1 MNEPSTLDIVNKLP
15 ITLYFASIP
24 DRQQVLKYINYLYIN
39 VPASKDVLPDKLFRE
54 VIAKHLRIVNMK
66 IIEPEILL
74 VIALD
79 KITLTDFSLPSDE
92 LIKNVISEN
101 QEKYEF
107 DILYRVL
114 SQIMNKIPR
123 DLKERIT
130 GKQKL
135 QIFHLVS
142 KFIKLDK
149 SILEKFIAFDPS
161 LNTPISMELNEND
174 YKTLNE
180 KYLRELHKF
189 QQKHSYLNS
198 NSLEYGALASELYQ
212 KAELDAKLNG
222 NSNDNYNDND
232 DDDTDS
238 GNTGNGNTGNGNFKS
253 TNIKAQYI
261 DKNPDLML
269 GTKDNIL
276 YYYDSGSGTISEMP
290 LNSTQV
296 PVSIS
301 DLKTILTTNKI
312 KQGDI
317 ANTINLLT
325 EKTIPNISTSTTLQA
340 KPWSGRFVNSVGSI
354 YTSISNTILPKPKPT
369 PTPTPTGDSSS
380 NDKSINNNINNKSPI
395 PPEFLKKLYNNENQ
409 YNNNSSSSSGSSGG
423 GSSGD
428 NGNAYGSGSFGGGSG
443 GSFGGGSG
451 SGSFDGGGS
460 GSSNPKYANGK
471 YMSNNAVNLDIKFNL
486 LKQSYNKDDD
496 KTPDTISHF
505 SNINDNDKNN
515 DNNKEKTNNTISHNN
530 VVDKIKNNNK
540 KIENI
545 AIGFITSIILI
556 FLLVIYNNIR
566 HNKK

>member
-39 VPASKDVLPDKLFRE
+39 VPTSKDVLPDKLFRE

-66 IIEPEILL
+66 IIEPEILI

-79 KITLTDFSLPSDE
+79 KITLSDFSLPSDE
-92 LIKNVISEN
+92 LIKNVIGEN
-101 QEKYEF
+101 QEQYEF

-114 SQIMNKIPR
+114 SQIMTKIPR

-180 KYLRELHKF
+180 KYLKELYKF
-189 QQKHSYLNS
+189 QKQHSYLNS

-212 KAELDAKLNG
+212 ESVLDAKLNG
-222 NSNDNYNDND
+222 
-232 DDDTDS
+232 DTGD
-238 GNTGNGNTGNGNFKS
+238 GDTGDGDTGNFKT
-253 TNIKAQYI
+253 TNIRAQYI

-301 DLKTILTTNKI
+301 DLKSILTTNKI

-317 ANTINLLT
+317 ADTINLLT
-325 EKTIPNISTSTTLQA
+325 ATTIPNISTSTTIQPKQWA
-340 KPWSGRFVNSVGSI
+340 GRFVNSFGSM
-354 YTSISNTILPKPKPT
+354 YTSIFNTILPKPT
-369 PTPTPTGDSSS
+369 PTPTPTPIPTGDSSS
-380 NDKSINNNINNKSPI
+380 NDNSINNNINNINNKAPI
-395 PPEFLKKLYNNENQ
+395 PPEFLKKLYNTKNQ
-409 YNNNSSSSSGSSGG
+409 YNNNSGDGSYGG
-423 GSSGD
+423 GD
-428 NGNAYGSGSFGGGSG
+428 GSFGGGD
-443 GSFGGGSG
+443 GSFGGSG
-451 SGSFDGGGS
+451 SGRSRT
-460 GSSNPKYANGK
+460 NPTYADGK

-496 KTPDTISHF
+496 NKQPPDTISHF
-505 SNINDNDKNN
+505 SNINDNNN
-515 DNNKEKTNNTISHNN
+515 DNDKEKTNNTISHNN

-566 HNKK
+566 NNKK

>member
-39 VPASKDVLPDKLFRE
+39 VPTSKDVLPDKLFRE

-66 IIEPEILL
+66 IIEPEILI
-74 VIALD
+74 VIALN
-79 KITLTDFSLPSDE
+79 KITLSDFSLPSDE

-101 QEKYEF
+101 QEQYEF

-180 KYLRELHKF
+180 KYLKELYKF
-189 QQKHSYLNS
+189 QKQHSYLNS

-212 KAELDAKLNG
+212 ESELDAKLNG
-222 NSNDNYNDND
+222 DTNYNDNGD
-232 DDDTDS
+232 GNPSDGDT
-238 GNTGNGNTGNGNFKS
+238 GNFKT
-253 TNIKAQYI
+253 TNIRAQYI

-301 DLKTILTTNKI
+301 DLKSILTTNKI

-317 ANTINLLT
+317 ADTINLLT
-325 EKTIPNISTSTTLQA
+325 ATTIPNISTSTTIPTKQWA
-340 KPWSGRFVNSVGSI
+340 GRFVNSIGSM

-369 PTPTPTGDSSS
+369 PTPTPTPTPIPTGDSSS
-380 NDKSINNNINNKSPI
+380 NDNSINNNINNINNKAPI
-395 PPEFLKKLYNNENQ
+395 PPEFLKKLYNIKNQ
-409 YNNNSSSSSGSSGG
+409 YNNNSGDGSDSYGG
-423 GSSGD
+423 GD
-428 NGNAYGSGSFGGGSG
+428 GSFGGGSYG
-443 GSFGGGSG
+443 GSA
-451 SGSFDGGGS
+451 
-460 GSSNPKYANGK
+460 SSRTNPTYANGK

-496 KTPDTISHF
+496 KTPPDTISHF
-505 SNINDNDKNN
+505 SNINDNDN
-515 DNNKEKTNNTISHNN
+515 DKEKTNNTISHNN

-566 HNKK
+566 NNIRNNKK

>member
-1 MNEPSTLDIVNKLP
+1 
-15 ITLYFASIP
+15 
-24 DRQQVLKYINYLYIN
+24 
-39 VPASKDVLPDKLFRE
+39 
-54 VIAKHLRIVNMK
+54 
-66 IIEPEILL
+66 
-74 VIALD
+74 
-79 KITLTDFSLPSDE
+79 
-92 LIKNVISEN
+92 
-101 QEKYEF
+101 
-107 DILYRVL
+107 
-114 SQIMNKIPR
+114 MNKIPR

-232 DDDTDS
+232 DTDTDS
-238 GNTGNGNTGNGNFKS
+238 GNTGNTGDTGNFKS

-317 ANTINLLT
+317 ADTINLLT
-325 EKTIPNISTSTTLQA
+325 ATTIPNISTSTTLQA
-340 KPWSGRFVNSVGSI
+340 KPWSGR
-354 YTSISNTILPKPKPT
+354 
-369 PTPTPTGDSSS
+369 
-380 NDKSINNNINNKSPI
+380 
-395 PPEFLKKLYNNENQ
+395 
-409 YNNNSSSSSGSSGG
+409 
-423 GSSGD
+423 
-428 NGNAYGSGSFGGGSG
+428 
-443 GSFGGGSG
+443 
-451 SGSFDGGGS
+451 
-460 GSSNPKYANGK
+460 
-471 YMSNNAVNLDIKFNL
+471 
-486 LKQSYNKDDD
+486 
-496 KTPDTISHF
+496 
-505 SNINDNDKNN
+505 
-515 DNNKEKTNNTISHNN
+515 
-530 VVDKIKNNNK
+530 
-540 KIENI
+540 
-545 AIGFITSIILI
+545 
-556 FLLVIYNNIR
+556 R
-566 HNKK
+566 